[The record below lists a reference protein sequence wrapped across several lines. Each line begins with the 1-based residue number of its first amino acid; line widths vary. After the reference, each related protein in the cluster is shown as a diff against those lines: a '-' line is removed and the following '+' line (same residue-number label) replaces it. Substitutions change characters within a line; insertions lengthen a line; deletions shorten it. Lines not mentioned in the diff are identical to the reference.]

1 MGVAF
6 SLAAASATLVMN
18 KEPAYDGQWRMLDN
32 LCNNE
37 YQQAYSDLKE
47 FLKELLVNSAA
58 SVGQID
64 ALEWAQDQGMHGDT
78 ETGMWAAT
86 YGHLHVLQWLR
97 NDGATWD
104 SRVISCAQEGGYD
117 YVVEWDR
124 ENGCR
129 EP

>member
-1 MGVAF
+1 
-6 SLAAASATLVMN
+6 
-18 KEPAYDGQWRMLDN
+18 
-32 LCNNE
+32 
-37 YQQAYSDLKE
+37 LKE
-47 FLKELLVNSAA
+47 FLKELIVNSAA
-58 SVGQID
+58 SEGQID

-86 YGHLHVLQWLR
+86 YGHLHVLKLLR
-97 NDGATWD
+97 KDGATCD
-104 SRVISCAQEGGYD
+104 SRFISCAEEGGYD